1 MMVKV
6 ALVRPP
12 DTWGEISDFVLHAP
26 INLMYLAAYIKQHG
40 DVEVKIWDYCVEPLT
55 RETFRSR
62 LADFK
67 PNLVGFTAT
76 TSQIK
81 TVGKLAA
88 IVKQVDAS
96 IMTVAGGA
104 HVSFIPERSLVEFP
118 ALDVIVCFEGEQT
131 LLELCQALQGR
142 KSLAEIPG
150 ITYRQELKLRSNP
163 RRRQLGDLDELPFPA
178 RDLIDW
184 ENYNRGFTT
193 PGVRQ
198 NELRA
203 KTIFTQRGC
212 AFNCIFCPA
221 SQMFTGV
228 RFRSPAKIEDEVR
241 ECMEV
246 YGTRHFTIKDC
257 SFNHNA
263 DWVYTVCDIFAKYQ
277 VTWDSNVKASLMDE
291 PMMRRMR
298 ETGCT
303 KLLIGVESSSPRVL
317 GLIKKQHT
325 PEQIVNFMRMAKA
338 NKILVSAYFMIGSH
352 PSETLEEVK
361 ATFEFAKKLN
371 PDYIGYSMVIPFP
384 GTELY
389 QIMQDQQYLLNENW
403 DNYVLM
409 TDNPSWRTEH
419 FTPEQ
424 LLQLQQWVLSRF
436 HFRPTYILNKL
447 KEIHSPRDLVFFL
460 HAAASLLKMVTRQ
473 KHRIALV
480 KRDVNLERPKTT
492 KRGIVTDDL

>member
-1 MMVKV
+1 
-6 ALVRPP
+6 
-12 DTWGEISDFVLHAP
+12 
-26 INLMYLAAYIKQHG
+26 
-40 DVEVKIWDYCVEPLT
+40 
-55 RETFRSR
+55 
-62 LADFK
+62 
-67 PNLVGFTAT
+67 
-76 TSQIK
+76 
-81 TVGKLAA
+81 
-88 IVKQVDAS
+88 
-96 IMTVAGGA
+96 
-104 HVSFIPERSLVEFP
+104 
-118 ALDVIVCFEGEQT
+118 
-131 LLELCQALQGR
+131 
-142 KSLAEIPG
+142 
-150 ITYRQELKLRSNP
+150 
-163 RRRQLGDLDELPFPA
+163 
-178 RDLIDW
+178 
-184 ENYNRGFTT
+184 
-193 PGVRQ
+193 
-198 NELRA
+198 
-203 KTIFTQRGC
+203 
-212 AFNCIFCPA
+212 
-221 SQMFTGV
+221 
-228 RFRSPAKIEDEVR
+228 
-241 ECMEV
+241 MEV

-389 QIMQDQQYLLNENW
+389 QIMQDKQYLLNENW